1 MRRADEGWQCCHGC
15 AHGCLLLDVGRGVG
29 SRYQF
34 TTARPFVV
42 RFTTTTVTDA
52 VVVAA
57 ATAQSI
63 QMCHGWWWLHVVVVV
78 VVVVVV
84 LNTGWGSSLGRNMMR
99 RRVRCGMGLVRRD
112 TSRSKRRSSN
122 ATTTTTTSCI
132 GAMNGVVVN
141 PRRCGMGRRLGF
153 SRRRRRRRRRG

>member
-1 MRRADEGWQCCHGC
+1 M
-15 AHGCLLLDVGRGVG
+15 GRGVG

-63 QMCHGWWWLHVVVVV
+63 QMCHGRWWLHVVVVV
-78 VVVVVV
+78 VVVVV
-84 LNTGWGSSLGRNMMR
+84 NTGWGSSFGRHWMR
-99 RRVRCGMGLVRRD
+99 RRVRCG
-112 TSRSKRRSSN
+112 
-122 ATTTTTTSCI
+122 
-132 GAMNGVVVN
+132 
-141 PRRCGMGRRLGF
+141 
-153 SRRRRRRRRRG
+153 